1 MQNQFCYRASVTIFW
16 VVPYFFLTIKPFVFF
31 FRSNTCSVIKKPW
44 NTSVHSIT
52 TQCNIKESIK
62 EASEEISSE
71 DAVASSHWWRMAHN
85 ARTKC
90 RRHEFIY
97 QINKG
102 DKRKTYIYWLSG
114 CPGGDAKLVTLT
126 TSHRHKEKKIN
137 QFEKSYLHKCLDHLS
152 FVRAEDSIQRTCA
165 CVYFRSRKTK
175 HLFIGGMYN
184 RWHSC

>member
-1 MQNQFCYRASVTIFW
+1 MITFYGFTHRFKCKTSFVTGHRWPFFELYHTFFLRLNLSSSSLGAIHVLLSKSLGIPQFIRSLRSVTS
-16 VVPYFFLTIKPFVFF
+16 
-31 FRSNTCSVIKKPW
+31 RR
-44 NTSVHSIT
+44 
-52 TQCNIKESIK
+52 K

-126 TSHRHKEKKIN
+126 TSHRHKEKKN
-137 QFEKSYLHKCLDHLS
+137 Q
-152 FVRAEDSIQRTCA
+152 SI
-165 CVYFRSRKTK
+165 RKK
-175 HLFIGGMYN
+175 LFT
-184 RWHSC
+184 